1 MAGVTFGPFRLDLE
15 TRELYRAGIAVRLQ
29 PQPAR
34 LLVLL
39 VERAGELV
47 TREEIRQCVWG
58 NDTFVDFDQN
68 VNFCVRQIR
77 AALHDQ
83 AATPCY
89 LETVPRRG
97 YRFIAPV
104 QTVVDGEDAA
114 ASAIPVGFW
123 PRVRSRRT
131 VVAAAV
137 VVSSL
142 VALAAAAAAYRQRNA
157 SVSAA
162 SRTPAAAVHEE
173 VELGRFFLN
182 KFTADGTKKA
192 IEHFEAAVKV
202 DADCA
207 DAYAGLANAY
217 NQMATVYLAV
227 QRPSDVRLLALR
239 AATRAIQLDPKS
251 AEAYTALGYASMH
264 EMDWSRAGN
273 ALRRAID
280 VDPRYALARQT
291 YASFLATQQ
300 RFDES
305 IAEARRAVDLDPAS
319 LRARQIY
326 GWMLYFGR
334 RFDAALREF
343 RTVAQMDPRYA
354 HAHFRIGQVLIV
366 MGRPAEAIPELQS
379 AVELSGGSPAA
390 VGLLG
395 MAYGASG
402 RSTDA
407 RRIAGDLEARAATE
421 NVPAGTLLL
430 AYIGIDDRK
439 RAVDMVARGYE
450 ERDNYEINIVADPLM
465 DPLRSDPRFQE
476 ICRQVILG
484 STLDP
489 STLAGPDMSRARR

>member
-1 MAGVTFGPFRLDLE
+1 MAGVTFGPFHLDLE

-58 NDTFVDFDQN
+58 SDTFVDFDQN

-104 QTVVDGEDAA
+104 QIVVEAADA
-114 ASAIPVGFW
+114 ASAMPVGFR
-123 PRVRSRRT
+123 PRVRSRRI

-142 VALAAAAAAYRQRNA
+142 VALAAGAAVYRLRNPT
-157 SVSAA
+157 VRAA
-162 SRTPAAAVHEE
+162 SRTSTAAVREE

-182 KFTADGTKKA
+182 KFTADGTRKA
-192 IEHFEAAVKV
+192 IEHFQAAVKA
-202 DADCA
+202 DADCS

-264 EMDWSRAGN
+264 EMDWSRAGT
-273 ALRRAID
+273 ALRRAIE
-280 VDPRYALARQT
+280 VDPRYTLARQT

-305 IAEARRAVDLDPAS
+305 IAEARRAVELDPAS
-319 LRARQIY
+319 LRGRQIY

-334 RFDAALREF
+334 RFDDALRQL
-343 RTVAQMDPRYA
+343 RTVAEMDPRYA

-366 MGRPAEAIPELQS
+366 MGRPAEAIPELQM
-379 AVELSGGSPAA
+379 AIELSGGSPAA
-390 VGLLG
+390 IGLLG

-402 RSTDA
+402 RRTDA
-407 RRIAGDLEARAATE
+407 RRVADDLEARAATE

-430 AYIGIDDRK
+430 AYIGTDDRN
-439 RAVDMVARGYE
+439 RAVDMVTRGYE

-476 ICRQVILG
+476 ICRLVILG

-489 STLAGPDMSRARR
+489 AALGGPDMSRARR